1 MHKHPH
7 LLLVKD
13 IRNRYIRTNH
23 SKSNIRLRPIERS
36 EAVGPVEGILPATKL
51 RRDREWT
58 GVHGGNL
65 QAPKLTVMK
74 IGYQSK
80 RHPADRTVLPA
91 LERVI
96 SHWERTDGEHG
107 AGIRVHGKRIT
118 LTQSGRNPFIFSPGT
133 LRPRVT
139 LRVIRG
145 WPCRQPRQPPPNH
158 RLRTLRILV
167 VLAAETLLRYG
178 NGQLFNFGEPS
189 ILIVDSMWKDFNLS
203 KFQQVSVLHTNRYR
217 NYWTI
222 EGLVIKMS
230 RVGVCLFSGN
240 RVNTVAFVSF
250 FFVQCISIFSFF
262 FFVREYLLC
271 NCYKDIYD
279 YIYVMKNIIS
289 KKRITLYRTIFAT
302 SWYSWINYD

>member
-1 MHKHPH
+1 MS
-7 LLLVKD
+7 
-13 IRNRYIRTNH
+13 RTE
-23 SKSNIRLRPIERS
+23 RPIERS
-36 EAVGPVEGILPATKL
+36 EVVGPAEGILPATKL

-145 WPCRQPRQPPPNH
+145 WPCRQPRQPPPNY
-158 RLRTLRILV
+158 RLHTLRILV
-167 VLAAETLLRYG
+167 VLAAETLLRYR
-178 NGQLFNFGEPS
+178 NEQLFNFGEPS

-203 KFQQVSVLHTNRYR
+203 KFYQVSVLHTNRYR
-217 NYWTI
+217 NCWTI
-222 EGLVIKMS
+222 EGLVTKMS
-230 RVGVCLFSGN
+230 RVGICIFSGN
-240 RVNTVAFVSF
+240 RQNTVALVLF
-250 FFVQCISIFSFF
+250 FFVQCISISFF
-262 FFVREYLLC
+262 LFGKKKYSLC
-271 NCYKDIYD
+271 NCYKGIYD
-279 YIYVMKNIIS
+279 YIYIMKNIIS
-289 KKRITLYRTIFAT
+289 KKRITLYRTIFTT

>member
-1 MHKHPH
+1 MS
-7 LLLVKD
+7 
-13 IRNRYIRTNH
+13 RTE
-23 SKSNIRLRPIERS
+23 RPIERS
-36 EAVGPVEGILPATKL
+36 EAVGPAEGILPATKL

-158 RLRTLRILV
+158 RLRTLRILI
-167 VLAAETLLRYG
+167 VLAAETLLRYR
-178 NGQLFNFGEPS
+178 NEQLFNFGEPS
-189 ILIVDSMWKDFNLS
+189 ILIVDGMWKDFNLS

-217 NYWTI
+217 NCWTI
-222 EGLVIKMS
+222 EGLVTKMS

-240 RVNTVAFVSF
+240 TIAFVSF
-250 FFVQCISIFSFF
+250 FFVRCISISFF
-262 FFVREYLLC
+262 PFVREYSLC
-271 NCYKDIYD
+271 NCYKGIYD
-279 YIYVMKNIIS
+279 YIYIMKNIIS